1 MGGWTNT
8 LFFICRKILMD
19 EYVDRCTQMLMEM
32 TMMRE
37 FDLLTIVFLWLNL
50 HRQLSDTRLTGRG
63 INCNTEIRRK
73 YIGNWNI
80 CINTVGHSVQKNPI
94 LYKLCFFVNTRPVKR
109 KKILPSSPCLWHS
122 HPFWFKVYA
131 RTKYPPRPINLWI
144 SILTQSLWSLLN
156 PNYDGCKTNINGH
169 QITLTRTIC

>member
-1 MGGWTNT
+1 MT
-8 LFFICRKILMD
+8 D
-19 EYVDRCTQMLMEM
+19 EYVDRCIQMLMEM

-94 LYKLCFFVNTRPVKR
+94 LYKLYFFCRYPTIDGKCHGYDRYIREKKLASWGKKFGRPK
-109 KKILPSSPCLWHS
+109 
-122 HPFWFKVYA
+122 
-131 RTKYPPRPINLWI
+131 
-144 SILTQSLWSLLN
+144 
-156 PNYDGCKTNINGH
+156 
-169 QITLTRTIC
+169 